1 MLGNRIISL
10 KSAIRS
16 YPEMM
21 LLVLHDA
28 ANDIIAQGVDTRNIL
43 HIDKIVL
50 ARIIIADTIVVSS
63 QPNTALRIILNTS
76 YRRLCAFS

>member
-10 KSAIRS
+10 KSAICS

-28 ANDIIAQGVDTRNIL
+28 ANDIIAQGVDARNIL

>member
-1 MLGNRIISL
+1 MLGNRIITL
-10 KSAIRS
+10 KTAIRS

-28 ANDIIAQGVDTRNIL
+28 ANDIIAQGVDARNLL

-63 QPNTALRIILNTS
+63 QPDTALRIILNTS
-76 YRRLCAFS
+76 YRRLCTFS